1 MYRIA
6 VLKRGLNKLH
16 SVMTD
21 TLKGQC
27 FSTEMLPLGDSRGRM
42 NAITGQN
49 SCGRISAPTGQGFS
63 TEMLPLGEG
72 ISADYFV

>member
-27 FSTEMLPLGDSRGRM
+27 LCGRM
-42 NAITGQN
+42 RA
-49 SCGRISAPTGQGFS
+49 R
-63 TEMLPLGEG
+63 
-72 ISADYFV
+72 ADNIRPYRG